1 MQDRNTDGEKTPEK
15 PLAPIRAASRL
26 VATRRLGDNELLV
39 SAADV
44 STLEKARALIEL
56 MSDRLGELEKAEM
69 ARLIDVAMPTLSAAP
84 SPTTIDQA
92 RRNAKARATFLRTCE
107 ALDAE
112 RVHKLYGS
120 TAKNRAA
127 LAARWRADGKIFAV
141 EHQGRLL
148 YPAFQFDHTGRP
160 KPVIGKVLVALGEA
174 VGPWQIAIWFT
185 SANGWLK
192 GSKPVDLLDRD
203 PDKVIDAA
211 SDIAEPVA
219 H

>member
-1 MQDRNTDGEKTPEK
+1 
-15 PLAPIRAASRL
+15 
-26 VATRRLGDNELLV
+26 
-39 SAADV
+39 
-44 STLEKARALIEL
+44 

-69 ARLIDVAMPTLSAAP
+69 ARLIDVAMPALSAAP

-112 RVHKLYGS
+112 QVHRLHGS

-148 YPAFQFDHTGRP
+148 YPAFQFDQTGRP
-160 KPVIGKVLVALGEA
+160 KPVIGNVLVALGEA

-185 SANGWLK
+185 SANGWLN